1 MICGRT
7 VADFILHR
15 KTLCHFLRPLF
26 LDISFFLFF
35 CILYFYLLG
44 QMWQIKYKIH
54 IKEYNNKENRFCL
67 PQLPQPCKESPKALI
82 SRYFSRLLAIFL
94 WQKPI
99 RRGYSNLTQAPI
111 QEADHRHQQESLHRE
126 PLWSSHRH
134 PEVCADLPH
143 NASKTLF

>member
-54 IKEYNNKENRFCL
+54 IKKYNNKENRFYL
-67 PQLPQPCKESPKALI
+67 PQLPQPCKESRKALI
-82 SRYFSRLLAIFL
+82 LRCLSIFL
-94 WQKPI
+94 AVFMWQKPI
-99 RRGYSNLTQAPI
+99 RRGCSNLTQAPI
-111 QEADHRHQQESLHRE
+111 QEADHRHRQGNPHRE
-126 PLWSSHRH
+126 PLWSSHHH